1 MRIRTALAA
10 GFAGGA
16 IAVAVAAAG
25 IAALDDNDDSG
36 DSRVA
41 QITETPEETSENN
54 NPGVALL
61 DECQSAADIYET
73 VRPSVVEVNVV
84 LAGNAQFGGQGT
96 GTGTGVVLD
105 EEGHILTNNH
115 VVDGAQTVEVRFSD
129 ETTAI
134 AEVVGS
140 DPANDLAVIKV
151 NPADADLVPA
161 ALGDSDELRVGD
173 PVLAIGSPST
183 SRAR

>member
-1 MRIRTALAA
+1 M
-10 GFAGGA
+10 
-16 IAVAVAAAG
+16 
-25 IAALDDNDDSG
+25 
-36 DSRVA
+36 
-41 QITETPEETSENN
+41 
-54 NPGVALL
+54 
-61 DECQSAADIYET
+61 
-73 VRPSVVEVNVV
+73 

-151 NPADADLVPA
+151 NPADADLVLA